1 VTSESLA
8 AVDRVLVGGG
18 DVDDVLRGVVDA
30 LVEAGGCA
38 WAGIF
43 FAEDDDLVL
52 GPSAGEQ
59 DPRRRVR
66 VPVVYEQ
73 ATVAELAADGA
84 DPALLTSVASSI
96 AEYCLVGWDTG
107 GVPWD
112 PDA

>member
-1 VTSESLA
+1 MTSGPLD

-18 DVDDVLRGVVDA
+18 DVDDVLRGVVEV
-30 LVEAGGCA
+30 LVDTGACT
-38 WAGIF
+38 WAGISF
-43 FAEDDDLVL
+43 VEEEDLVL
-52 GPSAGEQ
+52 GPWAGEER
-59 DPRRRVR
+59 PERRAR

-84 DPALLTSVASSI
+84 DPALLASVASSI
-96 AEYCLVGWDTG
+96 AEYCLGGWDTG